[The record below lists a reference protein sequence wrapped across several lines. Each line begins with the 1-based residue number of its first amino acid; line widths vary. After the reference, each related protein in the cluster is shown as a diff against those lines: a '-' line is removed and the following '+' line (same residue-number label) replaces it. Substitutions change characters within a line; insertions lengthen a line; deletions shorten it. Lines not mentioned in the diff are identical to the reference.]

1 MPDAPNKSPWI
12 VDARPETFQQEV
24 VERSRELPVV
34 IDFWATWCQPCRMLG
49 PILEKLAD
57 EYQGR
62 FLLVK
67 AETEKL
73 PDIAAAFGVQSI
85 PAVYALRHGELLD
98 YFVGLLSEAQI
109 REWLNRLLP
118 TPAEELLSE
127 AAKLEAT
134 DAGAA
139 EARYREAARLAPNLA
154 AAKIGLAGLLLK
166 QNRVDEAAAVVEEL
180 ESRGFLE
187 PEAERLKS
195 QVDLRVQGSE
205 VGNLDACRAA
215 AAAQPEDLDLKFKL
229 AEALASAGQYEEAL
243 QLALS
248 LVQADRKRFGE
259 RARKI
264 MVDIFHLLPGDS
276 ELASR
281 YRRQLST
288 ALY

>member
-1 MPDAPNKSPWI
+1 
-12 VDARPETFQQEV
+12 
-24 VERSRELPVV
+24 
-34 IDFWATWCQPCRMLG
+34 MLG

-57 EYQGR
+57 EYQGK

-85 PAVYALRHGELLD
+85 PAVYALRNGELLD
-98 YFVGLLSEAQI
+98 YFVGLLSESQI
-109 REWLNRLLP
+109 RDWLKRLLP
-118 TPAEELLSE
+118 TPAEELSSE

-166 QNRVDEAAAVVEEL
+166 QNRVDEAAAIVEEL
-180 ESRGFLE
+180 EARGFLE

-205 VGNLDACRAA
+205 VGNLDECRAA

-229 AEALASAGQYEEAL
+229 AEALASAAQYEEAL
-243 QLALS
+243 QLALA

-264 MVDIFHLLPGDS
+264 MVDIFNLLPGDS
-276 ELASR
+276 ELASG